1 MKLRIGIDLGGTK
14 TEGIVMDTTGAIL
27 FRERR
32 PTPAAQ
38 GYEAILDNIHA
49 IVRHLEARAGG
60 ARCPVG
66 VGTPGATSAVTGTL
80 KNSNT
85 TCLIGKPIRDD
96 LEKLLA
102 RPVRIANDAN
112 CFALSEALDG
122 AGMNEPVVFGVIL
135 GTGVGGGIVV
145 NGQLLEGL
153 QHIAGEWGHNV
164 LEPDGPPCY
173 CGKRGCVETF
183 LSGPGLA
190 RDYISHGGKSNL
202 DAKAIVTA
210 AAAGDAA
217 AESASATSLSR
228 GPRLDP
234 IAEAASATSL
244 SRGPRLD
251 PIAEAAMQRYL
262 DRFGRALAAV
272 INILDPHAVV
282 LGGGMSNIARL
293 YTEGREHVA
302 KYVFNDELRTKIL
315 PNVHGDSSGVRGAA
329 QLWPADSPF

>member
-1 MKLRIGIDLGGTK
+1 MLRIGIDLGGTK
-14 TEGIVMDTTGAIL
+14 TEGIVMDAAGAIH

-38 GYEAILDNIHA
+38 GYEAILNNIRD
-49 IVRHLEARAGG
+49 IVRHLEAQAGG

-66 VGTPGATSAVTGTL
+66 IGTPGAISAVTGAL

-96 LEKLLA
+96 LEKLLK

-122 AGMNEPVVFGVIL
+122 AGLNEPVVFGVIL

-164 LEPDGPPCY
+164 LEADGPKCY
-173 CGKRGCVETF
+173 CGKLGCVETF

-190 RDYISHGGKSNL
+190 RDYAAHGGKSGL
-202 DAKAIVTA
+202 DAKAIVVTA
-210 AAAGDAA
+210 AADDAV
-217 AESASATSLSR
+217 
-228 GPRLDP
+228 
-234 IAEAASATSL
+234 
-244 SRGPRLD
+244 
-251 PIAEAAMQRYL
+251 AEAAMQRYL
-262 DRFGRALAAV
+262 DRFGRALAVV

-329 QLWPADSPF
+329 QLWPAKD